1 MTAVLPARSVEDRL
15 DQLAVQ
21 IEAIAEELRHQR
33 ESRERWAELV
43 HDLTPVSRDAMDVAT
58 RELDELSAEVST
70 DDAVRLLRTTAR
82 ALPQLEAMLAQ
93 LGGLADLLAELSA
106 LSGPAMA
113 TLTASLDQAE
123 RRGYFTFAR
132 GGMEIADKVVTSFGE
147 EDVRALGDNVVLILN
162 TVKEMTQ
169 PEVMTMLR
177 RTALTAQHM
186 DEPLEPPSAFAL
198 LRQMRDP
205 EVRRGLARA
214 LTMLHTLGEETP
226 ATASQE
232 GPH

>member
-1 MTAVLPARSVEDRL
+1 MTEVIAAPSLEDRL
-15 DQLAVQ
+15 AGLSTQVA
-21 IEAIAEELRHQR
+21 EIADELRRQR
-33 ESRERWAELV
+33 ESREQWAELV
-43 HDLTPVSRDAMDVAT
+43 HELAPVSRDAMDLAS
-58 RELDELSAEVST
+58 RELEVLSADVT
-70 DDAVRLLRTTAR
+70 VDDAVRFARTAVL
-82 ALPQLEAMLAQ
+82 ALPQLEATLAQ
-93 LGGLADLLAELSA
+93 LGSLSELIAELTSLSGAGMSTLSSALAD
-106 LSGPAMA
+106 
-113 TLTASLDQAE
+113 AE

-132 GGMEIADKVVTSFGE
+132 GGMAIADNVVTSFGE
-147 EDVRALGDNVVLILN
+147 DDIRALGDNVVLILN

-232 GPH
+232 GLH